1 MLRKNI
7 IWAVSLSLAGALS
20 VTLVLI
26 GSPADTRVA
35 DAAMM
40 RDAEAVRGLIRQA
53 VDVNS
58 AQGDGMTAL
67 HWAAFNGDVE
77 LAQPLLYAGA
87 NVEATTRL
95 GAYTPLYL
103 ASKHGH
109 SSIVEMLLQAG
120 SNPEKTD
127 VAGMTPLMM
136 AASSGNADLVTMLV
150 EAGVE
155 LDAIETERGQTALG
169 FAAAFNRPEAI
180 RVLAEAGA
188 DLNKA
193 SKQIEPP
200 PPRRRPGQNGQQV
213 GQTGGRGGRGGR
225 GGQATEVAGN
235 ETPDEPTQKPEDETA
250 VETEDEAEDE
260 TEEDEEKS
268 DEAKKDDEEPELSTE
283 KGRNPKGKLTPLMYA
298 SRDGNFEAVETLVEL
313 EADLDAVNADNST
326 ALLLATINGH
336 FDIARHLV
344 ESGADVTTA
353 SVDGA
358 TPLYGVIRM
367 QWTLRTNRPQPTTF
381 YEKTPY
387 LELMQFML
395 DRGAD
400 PNARLRKNLWYIGY
414 NFPLERNNSSGTTAF
429 WKAAAVGDLAG
440 MRLLIEHGADPDI
453 ASIEGITPLLI
464 ATGAGFH
471 GNDALTTPLGRMPA
485 LRYLVEELGAD
496 VNEVD
501 TGPPPNPDA
510 DQNNQFRRRGN
521 RGGRSALHNAAG
533 RGDTE
538 MILYLVSKGANLEA
552 VTKSGQT
559 IADMANGSRQRVQPY
574 ADTLALLDLMGARN
588 NHKCVSC

>member
-7 IWAVSLSLAGALS
+7 IWAVSLSLAVALS

-26 GSPADTRVA
+26 GSPVDTRVA

-40 RDAEAVRGLIRQA
+40 RDADAVRGLIRQA
-53 VDVNS
+53 ADVNS

-77 LAQPLLYAGA
+77 LAPLLYAGA

-109 SSIVEMLLQAG
+109 GNIVEMLLEAG

-127 VAGMTPLMM
+127 VSGMTPLMM

-150 EAGVE
+150 EAGAE
-155 LDAIETERGQTALG
+155 LDAIETERGQTALV

-188 DLNKA
+188 DVNKA

-235 ETPDEPTQKPEDETA
+235 ETPDEPTEKPEDETA
-250 VETEDEAEDE
+250 VQTEDEAEDE
-260 TEEDEEKS
+260 TEGDE
-268 DEAKKDDEEPELSTE
+268 EAKKDDEEPELSTE

-358 TPLYGVIRM
+358 TPLYGVLRM

-387 LELMQFML
+387 LELMQLML

-414 NFPLERNNSSGTTAF
+414 NFPLERNNSSGTTPF
-429 WKAAAVGDLAG
+429 WKAAAVGDLTG
-440 MRLLIEHGADPDI
+440 MRLLIEHGADPAI

-464 ATGAGFH
+464 ASGAGFH

-501 TGPPPNPDA
+501 TGPPPNPNA
-510 DQNNQFRRRGN
+510 DQNNQFRRRRN

-552 VTKSGQT
+552 ITKSGQT

>member
-20 VTLVLI
+20 VTLVLV
-26 GSPADTRVA
+26 GAPADTRVA

-40 RDAEAVRGLIRQA
+40 RDAAALRGLIREA

-87 NVEATTRL
+87 NVAATTRL

-103 ASKHGH
+103 ASKHGNDA
-109 SSIVEMLLQAG
+109 IVEMLLKAG
-120 SNPEKTD
+120 SDPQKAS
-127 VAGMTPLMM
+127 VAGITPLMM
-136 AASSGNADLVTMLV
+136 AASSGKANVVEMLID
-150 EAGVE
+150 AGAE
-155 LDAIETERGQTALG
+155 LDVTETERGQTAIA
-169 FAAAFNRPEAI
+169 FAAAFNRPDAI
-180 RVLAEAGA
+180 RALAGAGA
-188 DLNKA
+188 DINKA
-193 SKQIEPP
+193 SLQIEPP
-200 PPRRRPGQNGQQV
+200 PPRQRPGQNQQQQV

-225 GGQATEVAGN
+225 GGQAAAI
-235 ETPDEPTQKPEDETA
+235 ETPDEPAEK
-250 VETEDEAEDE
+250 TEDEADGTEAESEDGTEDE
-260 TEEDEEKS
+260 ASAD
-268 DEAKKDDEEPELSTE
+268 AKKDDEEPELLTE

-298 SRDGNFEAVETLVEL
+298 SRDGQFEAVEALVEL
-313 EADLDAVNADNST
+313 EADLDLVNGDHST
-326 ALLLATINGH
+326 ALLLATINGN
-336 FDIARHLV
+336 FDIARYLV
-344 ESGADVTTA
+344 ESGADVTIA

-358 TPLYGVIRM
+358 TPLYGVLRT

-387 LELMQFML
+387 LELMQLML
-395 DRGAD
+395 DNGAN

-414 NFPLERNNSSGTTAF
+414 NFALERNNSSGTTPF
-429 WKAAAVGDLAG
+429 WKASAVGDLAG
-440 MRLLIEHGADPDI
+440 MRMLIEHGADPDI
-453 ASIEGITPLLI
+453 SSIEGITPLLI
-464 ATGAGFH
+464 ASGAGFH

-485 LRYLVEELGAD
+485 VRYLVEELGAD
-496 VNEVD
+496 VNAVD
-501 TGPPPNPDA
+501 TGPPANPNA
-510 DQNNQFRRRGN
+510 DQNNQFQRRGN

-533 RGDTE
+533 RGDND
-538 MILYLVSKGANLEA
+538 MIIYLVSKGAELGA

>member
-1 MLRKNI
+1 
-7 IWAVSLSLAGALS
+7 
-20 VTLVLI
+20 
-26 GSPADTRVA
+26 
-35 DAAMM
+35 
-40 RDAEAVRGLIRQA
+40 
-53 VDVNS
+53 
-58 AQGDGMTAL
+58 
-67 HWAAFNGDVE
+67 
-77 LAQPLLYAGA
+77 
-87 NVEATTRL
+87 
-95 GAYTPLYL
+95 
-103 ASKHGH
+103 
-109 SSIVEMLLQAG
+109 MLLQAG

-510 DQNNQFRRRGN
+510 DQNNQFRRRRN

>member
-7 IWAVSLSLAGALS
+7 IWAVSLSLAVALS

-26 GSPADTRVA
+26 GSPVDTRVA

-40 RDAEAVRGLIRQA
+40 RDADAVRGLIRQA
-53 VDVNS
+53 ADVNS

-109 SSIVEMLLQAG
+109 GNIVEMLLEAG

-127 VAGMTPLMM
+127 VSGMTPLMM

-150 EAGVE
+150 EAGAE
-155 LDAIETERGQTALG
+155 LDAIETERGQTALV

-188 DLNKA
+188 DVNKA

-235 ETPDEPTQKPEDETA
+235 ETPDEPTEKPEDETA
-250 VETEDEAEDE
+250 VQTEDEAEDE
-260 TEEDEEKS
+260 TEGDE
-268 DEAKKDDEEPELSTE
+268 EAKKDDEEPELSTE

-358 TPLYGVIRM
+358 TPLYGVLRM

-387 LELMQFML
+387 LELMQLML

-414 NFPLERNNSSGTTAF
+414 NFPLERNNSSGTTPF

-440 MRLLIEHGADPDI
+440 MRLLIEHGADPAI

-464 ATGAGFH
+464 ASGAGFH

-501 TGPPPNPDA
+501 TGPPPNPNA
-510 DQNNQFRRRGN
+510 DQNNQFRRRRN

-552 VTKSGQT
+552 ITKSGQT

-574 ADTLALLDLMGARN
+574 ADTLALLD
-588 NHKCVSC
+588 

>member
-7 IWAVSLSLAGALS
+7 IWAVSLSLAVALS

-26 GSPADTRVA
+26 GSPVDTRVA

-40 RDAEAVRGLIRQA
+40 RDADAVRGLIRQA
-53 VDVNS
+53 ADVNS

-109 SSIVEMLLQAG
+109 GNIVEMLLEAG

-127 VAGMTPLMM
+127 VSGMTPLMM

-150 EAGVE
+150 EAGAE
-155 LDAIETERGQTALG
+155 LDAIETERGQTALV

-188 DLNKA
+188 DVNKA

-235 ETPDEPTQKPEDETA
+235 ETPDEPTEKPEDETA
-250 VETEDEAEDE
+250 VQTEDEAEDE
-260 TEEDEEKS
+260 TEGDE
-268 DEAKKDDEEPELSTE
+268 EAKKDDEEPELSTE

-358 TPLYGVIRM
+358 TPLYGVLRM

-387 LELMQFML
+387 LELMQLML

-414 NFPLERNNSSGTTAF
+414 NFPLERNNSSGTTPF
-429 WKAAAVGDLAG
+429 WKAAAVGDLTG
-440 MRLLIEHGADPDI
+440 MRLLIEHGADPAI

-464 ATGAGFH
+464 ASGAGFH

-501 TGPPPNPDA
+501 TGPPPNPNA
-510 DQNNQFRRRGN
+510 DQNNQFRRRRN

-552 VTKSGQT
+552 ITKSGQT

>member
-7 IWAVSLSLAGALS
+7 IWAVSLSLAVALS

-26 GSPADTRVA
+26 GSPVDTRVA

-40 RDAEAVRGLIRQA
+40 RDADAVRGLIRQA
-53 VDVNS
+53 ADVNS

-109 SSIVEMLLQAG
+109 GNIVEMLLEAG

-127 VAGMTPLMM
+127 VSGMTPLMM

-150 EAGVE
+150 EAGAE
-155 LDAIETERGQTALG
+155 LDAIETERGQTALV

-188 DLNKA
+188 DVNKA

-235 ETPDEPTQKPEDETA
+235 ETPDEPTEKPEDEAA
-250 VETEDEAEDE
+250 VQTEDEAEDE
-260 TEEDEEKS
+260 TEGDE
-268 DEAKKDDEEPELSTE
+268 EAKKDDEEPELSTE

-358 TPLYGVIRM
+358 TPLYGVLRM

-387 LELMQFML
+387 LELMQLML

-414 NFPLERNNSSGTTAF
+414 NFPLERNNSSGTTPF
-429 WKAAAVGDLAG
+429 WKAAAVGDLTG
-440 MRLLIEHGADPDI
+440 MRLLIEHGADPAI

-464 ATGAGFH
+464 ASGAGFH

-501 TGPPPNPDA
+501 TGPPPNPNA
-510 DQNNQFRRRGN
+510 DQNNQFRRRRN

-552 VTKSGQT
+552 ITKSGQT
-559 IADMANGSRQRVQPY
+559 IADMANGFRQRVQPY